1 VILRFFR
8 FDDPV
13 HREAVELLPWLVNG
27 TLDGGERARVESHL
41 AQCAACRRELEA
53 ARTLQAVIASEEG
66 DPMVASALARLH
78 MQLDEEEAGYGP
90 RQLMRMLARR
100 WRETRPAVRRTLAT
114 QFAIILMLA
123 GTLSIVVATSEPAPA
138 LYRTLS
144 EVPSAM
150 PGGPFI
156 VVVFKGEHSEQEIRR
171 LLLRLHA
178 RVVDGPSSVGAYR
191 LELRAG
197 GLQDALA
204 LLRAEPAVA
213 LAEPMP
219 AQGTRSE

>member
-27 TLDGGERARVESHL
+27 TLDGGERERVESHM
-41 AQCAACRRELEA
+41 AQCVACRRELEA
-53 ARTLQAVIASEEG
+53 ARALQAAIASEER
-66 DPMVASALARLH
+66 DPAVASALARLH
-78 MQLDEEEAGYGP
+78 VRLDAEEAGYGA

-100 WRETRPAVRRTLAT
+100 WREAQPAVRRTLAA
-114 QFAIILMLA
+114 QFALILVLA

-138 LYRTLS
+138 LYRALS
-144 EVPSAM
+144 DAPSAM
-150 PGGPFI
+150 PGGPAI

-171 LLLRLHA
+171 LLLRLNA

-197 GLQDALA
+197 GQQDALA
-204 LLRAEPAVA
+204 RLRADPAVA
-213 LAEPMP
+213 FAEPMP
-219 AQGTRSE
+219 AQGTRNE